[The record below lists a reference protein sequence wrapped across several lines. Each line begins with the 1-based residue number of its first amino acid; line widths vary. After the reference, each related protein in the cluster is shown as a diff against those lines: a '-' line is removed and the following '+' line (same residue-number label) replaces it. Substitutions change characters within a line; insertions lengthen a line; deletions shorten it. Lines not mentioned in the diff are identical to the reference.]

1 MQKNKEAL
9 MQYVEE
15 IKNLRSLILNDLS
28 TAAATTAQ
36 LTAEGSAADKK
47 LAEGQQIKVGGN
59 VVPSLQ
65 GNLAP

>member
-28 TAAATTAQ
+28 TTTTAS
-36 LTAEGSAADKK
+36 LTEGATDKK

-59 VVPSLQ
+59 VVPSLP
-65 GNLAP
+65 GNLG